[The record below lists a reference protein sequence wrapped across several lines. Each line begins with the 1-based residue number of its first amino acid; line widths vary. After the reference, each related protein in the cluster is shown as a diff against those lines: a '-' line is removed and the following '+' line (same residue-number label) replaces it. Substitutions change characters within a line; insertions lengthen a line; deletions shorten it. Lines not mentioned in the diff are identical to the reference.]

1 LELMQ
6 SRQPDGRDFLDV
18 RWLRDAVHRWGLD
31 PGSDPTAAEVEDVRR
46 LRATMLDLV
55 AILDRDRLP
64 TNAELAAFNAI
75 VETVPVRARL
85 ERHGDTILL
94 DMQPLAEGWALVV
107 RELAGRFGSLLR
119 ADPRR
124 LKLCANP
131 ACRLAFYDG
140 SKARTRIWHDNATCG
155 NRERVRRFRER
166 QAAR

>member
-6 SRQPDGRDFLDV
+6 SRQPGGHDLLDAT
-18 RWLRDAVHRWGLD
+18 WLRGATRRWGID
-31 PGSDPTAAEVEDVRR
+31 PGHDPTPAEVEEVRR

-55 AILDRDRLP
+55 GILDQGRLP
-64 TNAELAAFNAI
+64 TNAELGAFNRT

-94 DMQPLAEGWALVV
+94 DMQPLAEGWPLVV
-107 RELAGRFGSLLR
+107 REVAGWFGSMLR

-131 ACRLAFYDG
+131 SCRLPFYDG

-166 QAAR
+166 QANA

>member
-1 LELMQ
+1 MQ
-6 SRQPDGRDFLDV
+6 SRRPDGHDFLDAG
-18 RWLRDAVHRWGLD
+18 WLRDAAHRWGLE
-31 PGSDPTAAEVEDVRR
+31 PGRDATAAEVDDVRR

-55 AILDRDRLP
+55 AILDRGRLP
-64 TNAELAAFNAI
+64 TNAELAGFNAI

-85 ERHGDTILL
+85 ERHGDTILI

-107 RELAGRFGSLLR
+107 REVAGRFGSMLR

-131 ACRLAFYDG
+131 ACRLPFYDG